1 MATSSTPTRV
11 RPLQASSP
19 GRVYPRVGA
28 SAPPPEDEELDCCV
42 ICQEPRRYL
51 KTIPCG
57 HAFCECCLQ
66 RTVNEHN
73 DQQFPCPMCRAYTPV
88 PKGGASGFPINVTK
102 GSRKVIDPDI
112 AAAAALTASD
122 DDKDLCDACGVDLSR
137 YSCIECQQAVC
148 EWCQTNHEGD
158 QHTLVVIRKMRDLDS
173 AAVALSKE
181 NCQKHGGR
189 EFRSFCR
196 TCREPI
202 CELCEKLTHS
212 RHTFEDL
219 TAASARAK
227 EKLVPIQRNVEQARR
242 CVEAV
247 LEDTERC
254 RQMTRNEKQKS
265 EQEIR
270 AKADQLRAVVQQH
283 ENAALA
289 ELEHMG
295 AKFERSYAADISNAQ
310 DKLAG
315 LQVIE
320 RHLNKVLSG
329 ESHPDMVRLE
339 EHATHSVGQKGYLH
353 KFTSGLPTNIF
364 HIHTKQDD
372 HAWLTDPLRKVVGTL
387 REKQDRRVVPV
398 VKVVSELTCHDNRVT
413 RVLHV
418 CPAGDE
424 KLWVAYKPDLHS
436 HSITLALFNG
446 KTGNAMKQERVDGLG
461 GLVNIDQ
468 RQCFA
473 WLRSSGRLL
482 KVDANNS
489 PVVLRNAPQ
498 NLIFSKGKLRAYMQC
513 KTSQYDITPV
523 TSLEQL
529 VRLDKQREF
538 HISCSDIPL
547 TMDCSSNGETYA
559 VVDRSLRVH
568 LYRRGAANPYSTYPS
583 GNKPTSQKIAD
594 ACFYH
599 ISGREFLL
607 VADETY
613 DDVLVFDVQRGCR
626 LVRDLT
632 ERSGRLANPTALNVD
647 PDTGKLLVGCVGGR
661 MVVCGDTGLKAE
673 KKWRQTLA
681 ALEIVH

>member
-42 ICQEPRRYL
+42 ICQEPRRYF

-227 EKLVPIQRNVEQARR
+227 EKLVPIQRKVEQARR

-387 REKQDRRVVPV
+387 R
-398 VKVVSELTCHDNRVT
+398 
-413 RVLHV
+413 
-418 CPAGDE
+418 
-424 KLWVAYKPDLHS
+424 
-436 HSITLALFNG
+436 
-446 KTGNAMKQERVDGLG
+446 
-461 GLVNIDQ
+461 
-468 RQCFA
+468 
-473 WLRSSGRLL
+473 RLL

-498 NLIFSKGKLRAYMQC
+498 KLIFSKGKLRAYMQ
-513 KTSQYDITPV
+513 
-523 TSLEQL
+523 
-529 VRLDKQREF
+529 F
-538 HISCSDIPL
+538 
-547 TMDCSSNGETYA
+547 
-559 VVDRSLRVH
+559 
-568 LYRRGAANPYSTYPS
+568 
-583 GNKPTSQKIAD
+583 
-594 ACFYH
+594 
-599 ISGREFLL
+599 
-607 VADETY
+607 ADETY

-661 MVVCGDTGLKAE
+661 VVVCGDTGLKAE
-673 KKWRQTLA
+673 KKWRQALA